1 MNIKEKDKLNEAINE
16 LSEAM
21 DQYETLND
29 NWIRNCFEDKEYDL
43 LVGALMPLASMQR
56 VSEKLQQLKV
66 IDIIQYLFLLLPVA
80 LNLNK

>member
-29 NWIRNCFEDKEYDL
+29 NWIRNCLEDKEYDL

-56 VSEKLQQLKV
+56 VSEKLQQLWV
-66 IDIIQYLFLLLPVA
+66 
-80 LNLNK
+80 NKL

>member
-1 MNIKEKDKLNEAINE
+1 MTAPEKEKLNEAINE

-29 NWIRNCFEDKEYDL
+29 HWIRNCLEDKEYDL

-56 VSEKLQQLKV
+56 VNEKLQELWVNQL
-66 IDIIQYLFLLLPVA
+66 
-80 LNLNK
+80 